1 MNIINTSK
9 SRWFAALMLVVM
21 SSMSAFAAD
30 SITLG
35 DGNDIVLNN
44 HDEFVVPVMLESD
57 GTAAGFSADLVIPDE
72 LEYVGSEFAT
82 DRKDGHIYNAKIVSP
97 NGYPVLRMLIVSMNR
112 KAFKGTTGP
121 LVNVT
126 LRLKDDVDLASMTE
140 PKTLTLHM
148 QNIVLSNANGSE
160 KLIDGGTADANV
172 VLSPDAPEMVF
183 STNEPRFIMN
193 PQSEHAIT
201 FALSNEVELAAL
213 GVDIT
218 IPAGFTIKGDSDV
231 LLADRVS
238 QTAGVTVTNRG
249 NGVYNVLF
257 YDFFTNHAINGSSG
271 DLFTIE
277 VVAPADFV
285 EETVSVVLDGIDA
298 TPVTSSTQA
307 VSYGG
312 TGCSVTIVNGAVS
325 YAAANAAI
333 AGLNEALE
341 SALATIAEEAADVKD
356 QFPGTEISESI
367 AALTAAVEEA
377 YTNSTLAD
385 TYDEVM
391 APAAGISEAIAK
403 LVEDAKAAQAA
414 YEKQVA
420 EDGAKA
426 NADTAIAGLNE
437 ALESALATI
446 AEEAADVKDQ
456 FPGTEISESIAALTA
471 AVEEAYTNSTLA
483 DTYDEVMAPAAGISE
498 AIAKLVEDAKA
509 AQTAYEVE
517 QARIAANEAAYQAD
531 LDAIAAVEQK
541 LEEALNKIAEEY
553 PTYDPTEAAQ
563 AIRDAIAA
571 ARQAADDNLAAV
583 AEEGNYTSTLDT
595 SAIETMIEDMLTAAW
610 ESGVDGILI
619 DDADAS
625 NAIYNLNGVRL
636 SNPVRG
642 QFNIIV
648 KGGKATKVYVK

>member
-1 MNIINTSK
+1 MMNIINTSK

-126 LRLKDDVDLASMTE
+126 LRLKEDVDLASMTE

-172 VLSPDAPEMVF
+172 VLSPDAPEIVF

-403 LVEDAKAAQAA
+403 LVEDAKAAQ
-414 YEKQVA
+414 
-420 EDGAKA
+420 
-426 NADTAIAGLNE
+426 
-437 ALESALATI
+437 
-446 AEEAADVKDQ
+446 
-456 FPGTEISESIAALTA
+456 
-471 AVEEAYTNSTLA
+471 
-483 DTYDEVMAPAAGISE
+483 
-498 AIAKLVEDAKA
+498 
-509 AQTAYEVE
+509 TAYEVE

>member
-126 LRLKDDVDLASMTE
+126 LRLKDDVDLVSMTE

-403 LVEDAKAAQAA
+403 LVEDAKAAQ
-414 YEKQVA
+414 
-420 EDGAKA
+420 
-426 NADTAIAGLNE
+426 
-437 ALESALATI
+437 
-446 AEEAADVKDQ
+446 
-456 FPGTEISESIAALTA
+456 
-471 AVEEAYTNSTLA
+471 
-483 DTYDEVMAPAAGISE
+483 
-498 AIAKLVEDAKA
+498 
-509 AQTAYEVE
+509 TAYEVE

-531 LDAIAAVEQK
+531 LYAIAAVEQK

-595 SAIETMIEDMLTAAW
+595 SAIVTMIEDMLTAAW

>member
-1 MNIINTSK
+1 
-9 SRWFAALMLVVM
+9 MLVVM

-218 IPAGFTIKGDSDV
+218 IPAGFTIKGDRDV

-356 QFPGTEISESI
+356 QFT
-367 AALTAAVEEA
+367 
-377 YTNSTLAD
+377 
-385 TYDEVM
+385 
-391 APAAGISEAIAK
+391 
-403 LVEDAKAAQAA
+403 
-414 YEKQVA
+414 
-420 EDGAKA
+420 
-426 NADTAIAGLNE
+426 
-437 ALESALATI
+437 
-446 AEEAADVKDQ
+446 
-456 FPGTEISESIAALTA
+456 GTEISESIAALTA

-583 AEEGNYTSTLDT
+583 AEEGNYTSALDT

>member
-218 IPAGFTIKGDSDV
+218 IPAGFTIKGDGDV

-325 YAAANAAI
+325 YAAANA
-333 AGLNEALE
+333 
-341 SALATIAEEAADVKD
+341 
-356 QFPGTEISESI
+356 
-367 AALTAAVEEA
+367 
-377 YTNSTLAD
+377 
-385 TYDEVM
+385 
-391 APAAGISEAIAK
+391 
-403 LVEDAKAAQAA
+403 
-414 YEKQVA
+414 
-420 EDGAKA
+420 
-426 NADTAIAGLNE
+426 AIAGLNE

>member
-403 LVEDAKAAQAA
+403 LVEDAKAAQ
-414 YEKQVA
+414 
-420 EDGAKA
+420 
-426 NADTAIAGLNE
+426 
-437 ALESALATI
+437 
-446 AEEAADVKDQ
+446 
-456 FPGTEISESIAALTA
+456 
-471 AVEEAYTNSTLA
+471 
-483 DTYDEVMAPAAGISE
+483 
-498 AIAKLVEDAKA
+498 
-509 AQTAYEVE
+509 TAYEVE

>member
-126 LRLKDDVDLASMTE
+126 LRLKDDVDLVSMTE

-403 LVEDAKAAQAA
+403 LVEDAKAAQ
-414 YEKQVA
+414 
-420 EDGAKA
+420 
-426 NADTAIAGLNE
+426 
-437 ALESALATI
+437 
-446 AEEAADVKDQ
+446 
-456 FPGTEISESIAALTA
+456 
-471 AVEEAYTNSTLA
+471 
-483 DTYDEVMAPAAGISE
+483 
-498 AIAKLVEDAKA
+498 
-509 AQTAYEVE
+509 TAYEVE

-595 SAIETMIEDMLTAAW
+595 SAIVTMIEDMLTAAW

>member
-403 LVEDAKAAQAA
+403 LVEDAKAAQ
-414 YEKQVA
+414 
-420 EDGAKA
+420 
-426 NADTAIAGLNE
+426 
-437 ALESALATI
+437 
-446 AEEAADVKDQ
+446 
-456 FPGTEISESIAALTA
+456 
-471 AVEEAYTNSTLA
+471 
-483 DTYDEVMAPAAGISE
+483 
-498 AIAKLVEDAKA
+498 
-509 AQTAYEVE
+509 TAYEVE

-583 AEEGNYTSTLDT
+583 AEEGNYTSALDT

>member
-1 MNIINTSK
+1 
-9 SRWFAALMLVVM
+9 MLVVM

-403 LVEDAKAAQAA
+403 LVEDAKAAQ
-414 YEKQVA
+414 
-420 EDGAKA
+420 
-426 NADTAIAGLNE
+426 
-437 ALESALATI
+437 
-446 AEEAADVKDQ
+446 
-456 FPGTEISESIAALTA
+456 
-471 AVEEAYTNSTLA
+471 
-483 DTYDEVMAPAAGISE
+483 
-498 AIAKLVEDAKA
+498 
-509 AQTAYEVE
+509 TAYEVE

>member
-1 MNIINTSK
+1 MMNIINTSK

-218 IPAGFTIKGDSDV
+218 IPAGFTIKGDGDV

-325 YAAANAAI
+325 YAAANA
-333 AGLNEALE
+333 
-341 SALATIAEEAADVKD
+341 
-356 QFPGTEISESI
+356 
-367 AALTAAVEEA
+367 
-377 YTNSTLAD
+377 
-385 TYDEVM
+385 
-391 APAAGISEAIAK
+391 
-403 LVEDAKAAQAA
+403 
-414 YEKQVA
+414 
-420 EDGAKA
+420 
-426 NADTAIAGLNE
+426 AIAGLNE

>member
-1 MNIINTSK
+1 MMNIINTSK

-403 LVEDAKAAQAA
+403 LVEDAKAAQ
-414 YEKQVA
+414 
-420 EDGAKA
+420 
-426 NADTAIAGLNE
+426 
-437 ALESALATI
+437 
-446 AEEAADVKDQ
+446 
-456 FPGTEISESIAALTA
+456 
-471 AVEEAYTNSTLA
+471 
-483 DTYDEVMAPAAGISE
+483 
-498 AIAKLVEDAKA
+498 
-509 AQTAYEVE
+509 TAYEVE

>member
-1 MNIINTSK
+1 
-9 SRWFAALMLVVM
+9 MLVVM

-218 IPAGFTIKGDSDV
+218 IPAGFTIKGDGDV

-325 YAAANAAI
+325 YAAANA
-333 AGLNEALE
+333 
-341 SALATIAEEAADVKD
+341 
-356 QFPGTEISESI
+356 
-367 AALTAAVEEA
+367 
-377 YTNSTLAD
+377 
-385 TYDEVM
+385 
-391 APAAGISEAIAK
+391 
-403 LVEDAKAAQAA
+403 
-414 YEKQVA
+414 
-420 EDGAKA
+420 
-426 NADTAIAGLNE
+426 AIAGLNE

>member
-1 MNIINTSK
+1 MMNIINTSK

-126 LRLKDDVDLASMTE
+126 LRLKDDVDLVSMTE

-218 IPAGFTIKGDSDV
+218 IPAGFTIKGDGDV

-325 YAAANAAI
+325 YAAANA
-333 AGLNEALE
+333 
-341 SALATIAEEAADVKD
+341 
-356 QFPGTEISESI
+356 
-367 AALTAAVEEA
+367 
-377 YTNSTLAD
+377 
-385 TYDEVM
+385 
-391 APAAGISEAIAK
+391 
-403 LVEDAKAAQAA
+403 
-414 YEKQVA
+414 
-420 EDGAKA
+420 
-426 NADTAIAGLNE
+426 AIAGLNE

>member
-126 LRLKDDVDLASMTE
+126 LRLKDDVDLVSMTE

-218 IPAGFTIKGDSDV
+218 IPAGFTIKGDGDV

-325 YAAANAAI
+325 YAAANA
-333 AGLNEALE
+333 
-341 SALATIAEEAADVKD
+341 
-356 QFPGTEISESI
+356 
-367 AALTAAVEEA
+367 
-377 YTNSTLAD
+377 
-385 TYDEVM
+385 
-391 APAAGISEAIAK
+391 
-403 LVEDAKAAQAA
+403 
-414 YEKQVA
+414 
-420 EDGAKA
+420 
-426 NADTAIAGLNE
+426 AIAGLNE